1 MSIYT
6 DLLFMQG
13 YLTDDRFFGRSEPA
27 PAQDAKTVAPK
38 PILAADR
45 HAAAAACCAQGAVA
59 GCS

>member
-13 YLTDDRFFGRSEPA
+13 YLTDDRFYGRSEPA
-27 PAQDAKTVAPK
+27 PAQDAKAVAPK
-38 PILAADR
+38 PIQAADTR
-45 HAAAAACCAQGAVA
+45 AAPPAGSAPGARA

>member
-13 YLTDDRFFGRSEPA
+13 YLTDDRFYGRSEPA
-27 PAQDAKTVAPK
+27 PAQDAKAVAPK
-38 PILAADR
+38 PILAADTR
-45 HAAAAACCAQGAVA
+45 AAAAACCAQGAVA